1 MKESIRRIQQEGHS
15 ESLLKLVKR
24 IDNMSLGVEYMKT
37 YKEYAFFT
45 LHARNGLCWYHEG
58 IVEKSS
64 SLLLELCLNG
74 TIEVDVKTRRVVRV
88 DGKKVKGITHKQVL
102 DLSDDGERWE
112 GDVLNDQPYG
122 WGVLYDSEGEK
133 AYEGFRVGEVN
144 VCYGRSYYSDIQKV
158 EYEGE
163 WCEGKRLGR
172 GIQYDR
178 NGNIV
183 FEGEWV
189 NDEHAEQRVVLSGDD
204 QFLHNRI
211 EELIVK
217 DNSCNGRE
225 WISFDFSILVN
236 LRVLEVGDECF
247 ENVKEMKMI
256 GLNRLERVVI
266 GKRCFTQIK
275 SEWPGYDPTRHF
287 YLKNCKR
294 LKELNIGCGSFNDY
308 SMCAI
313 ENVPSLE
320 VIEMGRLNESSINF
334 LHASLELKGDSQG
347 LK

>member
-1 MKESIRRIQQEGHS
+1 M
-15 ESLLKLVKR
+15 
-24 IDNMSLGVEYMKT
+24 
-37 YKEYAFFT
+37 
-45 LHARNGLCWYHEG
+45 
-58 IVEKSS
+58 
-64 SLLLELCLNG
+64 
-74 TIEVDVKTRRVVRV
+74 
-88 DGKKVKGITHKQVL
+88 
-102 DLSDDGERWE
+102 
-112 GDVLNDQPYG
+112 LNDQPYG

-189 NDEHAEQRVVLSGDD
+189 NDEHAEQRVVLSGDH

-247 ENVKEMKMI
+247 ENVKEMKLI

-294 LKELNIGCGSFNDY
+294 LKELKMGCYSFSDY
-308 SMCAI
+308 TVCEI
-313 ENVPSLE
+313 ENVDSLE